1 MDLVFKFFGVG
12 GVGWGGGLK
21 IFAWP
26 VSAVFAF
33 HILFASISYFFV
45 FFFPHVSCVYIISC
59 LYFILFK
66 WVWCLILV
74 FKVD

>member
-1 MDLVFKFFGVG
+1 MLVVLVG
-12 GVGWGGGLK
+12 GGELK

-45 FFFPHVSCVYIISC
+45 FSFHMYLVYILFLDCISSYLNGC
-59 LYFILFK
+59 G
-66 WVWCLILV
+66 V
-74 FKVD
+74 